1 MLILGRLSE
10 GGPCGMKIEDRMG
23 APSWVEKLLAPV
35 GGGGGSAVLPFPLPQ
50 RREPKGGTEGSTWYS
65 CNLTGHITRK
75 SRDSVRGVS
84 ESANCTWRE
93 NRGVQSLL
101 FITKLANGATTYP
114 GLHNHMAVRS
124 KEYASPN
131 PA

>member
-1 MLILGRLSE
+1 
-10 GGPCGMKIEDRMG
+10 MKIGDRVG
-23 APSWVEKLLAPV
+23 APSWVALLAPA
-35 GGGGGSAVLPFPLPQ
+35 GGGLGSVFFPFPLP
-50 RREPKGGTEGSTWYS
+50 RRAEPKGGTVGSMWYS
-65 CNLTGHITRK
+65 CNLIGHVTRK

-93 NRGVQSLL
+93 NTEVLSFL

-114 GLHNHMAVRS
+114 GLHNHTEVRS